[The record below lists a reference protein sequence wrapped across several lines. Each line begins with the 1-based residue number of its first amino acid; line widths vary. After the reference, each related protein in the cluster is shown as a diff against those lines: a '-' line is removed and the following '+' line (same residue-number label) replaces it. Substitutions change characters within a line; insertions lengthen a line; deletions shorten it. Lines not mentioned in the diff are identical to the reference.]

1 MLRKTL
7 LSITVALLGVMLLVL
22 GVSAQTGTNQTDE
35 DDVSSLVVVQDIVSA
50 NVTQTVPVT
59 LTLSITG
66 PDGPLTVEV
75 PISLALNIRIGLSP
89 QLTASVDVTST
100 VVTDENVT
108 DGAGTDAE
116 ATDEAATD
124 EAVTVDEETPT
135 ATSTPTTAPPTPTPT
150 EEVEATAT
158 PVPTAAEPTAT
169 PQITVTLVPTV
180 TPEPVAAAPNCP
192 DPRAVITSPGVNQV
206 VSGTVE
212 IYGTATN
219 PNFQYYKLEYAEG
232 ANVDPESTF
241 AFLSDARVQVTDG
254 LLSSFDSTNFV
265 NGPYTLKL
273 TVVDNSGNFP
283 PPCTVDIL
291 IEN

>member
-1 MLRKTL
+1 MFRKTL

-22 GVSAQTGTNQTDE
+22 GVSAQADSNLTDE
-35 DDVSSLVVVQDIVSA
+35 DDVSSVVVVQDIVSA
-50 NVTQTVPVT
+50 NLTQTIPVT

-100 VVTDENVT
+100 VLTGENVAEGEAT
-108 DGAGTDAE
+108 DGD
-116 ATDEAATD
+116 ATDEAATAD
-124 EAVTVDEETPT
+124 ESTPT
-135 ATSTPTTAPPTPTPT
+135 ATATPTTAPPTATPT
-150 EEVEATAT
+150 TEVEATAT
-158 PVPTAAEPTAT
+158 PVPTAVEPTAT
-169 PQITVTLVPTV
+169 PEITLTLVPTN
-180 TPEPVAAAPNCP
+180 TPEPVAVAPNCP

-212 IYGTATN
+212 IYGTAEN
-219 PNFQYYKLEYAEG
+219 QNFQYYKLEYAEG
-232 ANVDPESTF
+232 ANVDPDSTF
-241 AFLSDARVQVTDG
+241 AFLADARVQVTGG

-283 PPCTVDIL
+283 PPCTVSII